1 MQTAPIHDQG
11 FVLLTSPAYGQNLEL
26 FQAIYKEG
34 SGVQLKQEVVVVP
47 YTDKEQLLDWLVRLE
62 TQLIQMPAQQFLFAV
77 QNQAEPDLLHPPHL
91 PFGVFKAR
99 IENYDIIKLIH
110 QERFTSHMQPIID
123 LQQGTIYG
131 YEFVLRP
138 DSQGPDFRPYELFQ
152 AARSSG
158 LHSFLDRQ
166 ARISGIRTSAQ
177 FLPKGMKRFINFLPS
192 SIYNPAYCL
201 THTFAAIKQY
211 DLDPADFVFE
221 VVETEKIVD
230 IAHLQ
235 HIFKAY
241 KDHGV
246 QVALDDVGSGFSTV
260 EVLSALKPD
269 FVKID
274 RGLID
279 HCDQDPA
286 KQEAICHIRD
296 ISHSIGAK
304 VLAEGMERA
313 EELSLCRELGLTY
326 AQGYF
331 IGKPAASPIDSSLK
345 FA

>member
-1 MQTAPIHDQG
+1 MQTAPIQDQG
-11 FVLLTSPAYGQNLEL
+11 YILLKSPTYGRHPEL
-26 FQAIYKEG
+26 YEALQFGG
-34 SGVQLKQEVVVVP
+34 SNIQLIQETIVIP
-47 YTDKEQLLDWLVRLE
+47 YTDKSQLLDWLVRLE
-62 TQLIQMPAQQFLFAV
+62 GQLSRLPADDFLFAV

-91 PFGVFKAR
+91 PFEVFKAR

-110 QERFTSHMQPIID
+110 QEQFTSHMQPIID

-138 DSQGPDFRPYELFQ
+138 DPQGPDFRPYELFQ

-246 QVALDDVGSGFSTV
+246 QVALDDVGSGFATV

-269 FVKID
+269 YVKID

-279 HCDQDPA
+279 HCDQDPS
-286 KQEAICHIRD
+286 KQEAICRIRD
-296 ISHSIGAK
+296 ISQSIGAK
-304 VLAEGMERA
+304 VLAEGMERM
-313 EELSLCRELGLTY
+313 EELSLCRELGLTF
-326 AQGYF
+326 AQGYY
-331 IGKPAASPIDSSLK
+331 IGKPAALPSMHR
-345 FA
+345 